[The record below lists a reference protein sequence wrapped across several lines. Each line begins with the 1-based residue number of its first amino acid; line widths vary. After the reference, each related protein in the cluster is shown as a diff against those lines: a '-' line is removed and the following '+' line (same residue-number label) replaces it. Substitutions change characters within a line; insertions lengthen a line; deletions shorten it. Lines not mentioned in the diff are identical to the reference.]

1 MTDEELIVSL
11 SESLDI
17 VKTTFLKLYA
27 RIVRRKSRGQEPFEG
42 DYKLLDETIELGGE
56 IKDLIDEVRY
66 RIAEEKG
73 DSKTMYA
80 LRMKKQYERVY
91 RKWL

>member
-1 MTDEELIVSL
+1 MSDEELLISL
-11 SESLDI
+11 NESSDI
-17 VKTTFLKLYA
+17 VKTTIQKLYA
-27 RIVRRKSRGQEPFEG
+27 RIARRKSRGQEPYAE
-42 DYKLLDETIELGGE
+42 DYKLLEENIDFRGE

-91 RKWL
+91 RKW